1 MICPPS
7 SGKIVQ
13 TRFTRR
19 SEKKKKGDGK
29 KRAKSSQCK
38 IFPFFFFFF
47 FYIRARISNSQKEKN
62 GNTTIVLFRNSLSYL
77 CILHD
82 FYRSRN
88 NIQRKKRKQKKGK
101 TKKFLITDPFFP
113 FLFPHIRNFFPFLFV
128 RRHRS
133 SIDLYEIFHRY
144 RYLQRYLPP
153 CTSCFRL
160 PLSVHPVP
168 SNFAISPSL
177 S

>member
-1 MICPPS
+1 M
-7 SGKIVQ
+7 
-13 TRFTRR
+13 
-19 SEKKKKGDGK
+19 SELG
-29 KRAKSSQCK
+29 
-38 IFPFFFFFF
+38 
-47 FYIRARISNSQKEKN
+47 ISNTQKEKN
-62 GNTTIVLFRNSLSYL
+62 GNTTMVLFRNSLLYL
-77 CILHD
+77 WILHD

-88 NIQRKKRKQKKGK
+88 NIRRKKEKRKGK

-113 FLFPHIRNFFPFLFV
+113 FLFPDIRNFFPFLFV

-133 SIDLYEIFHRY
+133 SIDLYEIFHCY
-144 RYLQRYLPP
+144 RFQRYLPP

-160 PLSVHPVP
+160 PSSVHPVP

>member
-1 MICPPS
+1 M
-7 SGKIVQ
+7 
-13 TRFTRR
+13 
-19 SEKKKKGDGK
+19 EKKERRVASVKF
-29 KRAKSSQCK
+29 SL
-38 IFPFFFFFF
+38 FFFFC

-62 GNTTIVLFRNSLSYL
+62 GNTAIVLFRNSLSYL

-88 NIQRKKRKQKKGK
+88 NIQRKKRKKEKGK
-101 TKKFLITDPFFP
+101 TKKFLITDAFFP

-144 RYLQRYLPP
+144 RYHLQRYLPP

-160 PLSVHPVP
+160 PLSVHP